1 MSEPSFASLNP
12 SLLARKGGAKPAM
25 RPQAGHAVPNAG
37 ADLEDL
43 GWNDMGSEEKQADEA
58 IQPAPKAKPEVQDA
72 AAVSAPP
79 APSPALQQ
87 QAEIA
92 ARIESEPAPAPKKTK
107 PVKTRKPAKRSALKQ
122 GRRAAFTLR
131 LDAERHLKLR
141 LAATIKGVS
150 AQNFVTEALD
160 AQLATIDDLETLTA
174 KIKRD

>member
-1 MSEPSFASLNP
+1 MSDPSFASLNP

-25 RPQAGHAVPNAG
+25 RRQAGHAMPKTG

-43 GWNDMGSEEKQADEA
+43 GWNDMGSEESQVSDIAQLVPDTKTGMQHA
-58 IQPAPKAKPEVQDA
+58 PA
-72 AAVSAPP
+72 SL

-92 ARIESEPAPAPKKTK
+92 ARIESEPAKPAAKARKKSK
-107 PVKTRKPAKRSALKQ
+107 PRKSAAKRSALKQ

-150 AQNFVTEALD
+150 AQSFVTEALD
-160 AQLATIDDLETLTA
+160 AHLASIDDLETLTA